1 MDESTITYE
10 RLQELT
16 GYERPSELKK
26 CLKSQGI
33 TFLRGKAGHP
43 FTTLTALNRAMG
55 IDNTQKDEPHEE
67 IYFR

>member
-1 MDESTITYE
+1 MDESIITYE

-33 TFLRGKAGHP
+33 TFLRGKAGRP
-43 FTTLTALNRAMG
+43 FTTLAALNRAMG
-55 IDNTQKDEPHEE
+55 IDSCVPAQEYERIE
-67 IYFR
+67 F